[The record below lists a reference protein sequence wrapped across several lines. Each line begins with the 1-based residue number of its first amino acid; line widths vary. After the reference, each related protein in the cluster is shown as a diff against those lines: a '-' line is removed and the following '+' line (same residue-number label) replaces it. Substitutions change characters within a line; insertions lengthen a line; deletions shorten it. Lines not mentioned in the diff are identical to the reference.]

1 MVGVGH
7 VFGLLARFGGAEFWV
22 LAVGKDWWVIRWDAC
37 WAVRLGGCF
46 DEPESLILAQSE
58 RWRNA

>member
-7 VFGLLARFGGAEFWV
+7 VFGLLAGFGGAEFWV

-37 WAVRLGGCF
+37 WVLCLVGVLMNLRV
-46 DEPESLILAQSE
+46 
-58 RWRNA
+58 